1 MQQDLRGADIPR
13 PVMSLYEEAN
23 MSAIK
28 KFDAFQSNATGVQFF
43 VPSGDR
49 TFEDGLPCDG
59 FGCVKYED
67 GTVYLGDLH
76 FNGKAFVKCGSGRLS
91 YGESELGVIFGKSGI
106 GKSFFVGEFGGN
118 GADDIYG
125 DGVLYYRNAENY
137 PACFVKGFFDGIH
150 KTGAYQGAWSD
161 SLLSD
166 GYTPDMER
174 DFTERDALFAWESE
188 NLSCMTELDN
198 LFIGDSYFEFWNRR
212 RFSQVLF
219 CEKYDTSRNGNIGLG
234 GTTFVDW
241 LRYIPKLSAVPQ
253 PKKIFINLGFNDIH
267 TGARAEVVFEN
278 YKRVLS
284 MLKKMFPNSAYYL
297 LNVVCSPCYVPF
309 YAEEEKFN
317 TLAKSSSHD
326 CGVNVVDMRAAI
338 GGAGQK
344 ENVFYNDGI
353 HLNIVGYRIFSS
365 VIAQTEKI

>member
-118 GADDIYG
+118 G
-125 DGVLYYRNAENY
+125 
-137 PACFVKGFFDGIH
+137 
-150 KTGAYQGAWSD
+150 
-161 SLLSD
+161 
-166 GYTPDMER
+166 
-174 DFTERDALFAWESE
+174 
-188 NLSCMTELDN
+188 
-198 LFIGDSYFEFWNRR
+198 
-212 RFSQVLF
+212 
-219 CEKYDTSRNGNIGLG
+219 
-234 GTTFVDW
+234 
-241 LRYIPKLSAVPQ
+241 
-253 PKKIFINLGFNDIH
+253 
-267 TGARAEVVFEN
+267 
-278 YKRVLS
+278 
-284 MLKKMFPNSAYYL
+284 
-297 LNVVCSPCYVPF
+297 
-309 YAEEEKFN
+309 
-317 TLAKSSSHD
+317 
-326 CGVNVVDMRAAI
+326 
-338 GGAGQK
+338 
-344 ENVFYNDGI
+344 
-353 HLNIVGYRIFSS
+353 
-365 VIAQTEKI
+365 

>member
-1 MQQDLRGADIPR
+1 M
-13 PVMSLYEEAN
+13 
-23 MSAIK
+23 
-28 KFDAFQSNATGVQFF
+28 
-43 VPSGDR
+43 
-49 TFEDGLPCDG
+49 
-59 FGCVKYED
+59 
-67 GTVYLGDLH
+67 
-76 FNGKAFVKCGSGRLS
+76 
-91 YGESELGVIFGKSGI
+91 
-106 GKSFFVGEFGGN
+106 
-118 GADDIYG
+118 
-125 DGVLYYRNAENY
+125 
-137 PACFVKGFFDGIH
+137 KGFFDGIH
-150 KTGAYQGAWSD
+150 KTGAYQGVWSN

-188 NLSCMTELDN
+188 NLSCMKELEN

-241 LRYIPKLSAVPQ
+241 MRYIPKLSAVPQ

-297 LNVVCSPCYVPF
+297 LNVVRSPCYVPF
-309 YAEEEKFN
+309 YAEEEN
-317 TLAKSSSHD
+317 STLWR
-326 CGVNVVDMRAAI
+326 NRRRM
-338 GGAGQK
+338 
-344 ENVFYNDGI
+344 
-353 HLNIVGYRIFSS
+353 IV
-365 VIAQTEKI
+365 A